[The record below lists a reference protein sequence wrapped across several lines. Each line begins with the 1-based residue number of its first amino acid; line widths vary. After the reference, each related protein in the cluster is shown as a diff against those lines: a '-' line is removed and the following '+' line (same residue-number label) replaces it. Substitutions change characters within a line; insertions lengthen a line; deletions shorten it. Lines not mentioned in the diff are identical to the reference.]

1 MNQVSICIGLLSASF
16 CVLLIFVSVYIGKK
30 MKNQLLEEFKIFGKS
45 HIIIIGFTNFKMK
58 DSNVLGFCYS
68 CSQMEKMIAVINF
81 FDKISQKNNAKED
94 KLQFYV
100 IKKHAD
106 KIKDTNLVIPPFG
119 LHLTLNTSEINVIN
133 KLVTLSEELAS
144 EIEVFSFL
152 NANLQDKS
160 IQISI
165 AGDKL
170 KNGTKNDLNLFQN
183 DSLREILLAFIS
195 DIYMYFVKFEKY
207 SFYHN
212 YKIEVFLRKLKHI
225 KNYLKSKE
233 GLEWIQY
240 EVREFIFFGLETLIS
255 IFIEQK
261 NDIMKS
267 FDDIET
273 FLGNFKSF
281 ISIQDKDSLVLKIY
295 ENIEDKYN
303 LILGEI
309 IGSTKEFLTK
319 FSQNYS
325 NNKFGTATESN
336 LQESIKFLAKT
347 ILTELLKNEYMS
359 IIIMNLIRV
368 YRGGFDDPGCN
379 DEITMVK
386 LIKKGLLCISRFM
399 SAIYID

>member
-1 MNQVSICIGLLSASF
+1 
-16 CVLLIFVSVYIGKK
+16 
-30 MKNQLLEEFKIFGKS
+30 
-45 HIIIIGFTNFKMK
+45 MK

-68 CSQMEKMIAVINF
+68 CSQIEKMIAVIIF

-94 KLQFYV
+94 KLQFNV

-106 KIKDTNLVIPPFG
+106 NIKDTNLVIPPYIFSLKKLKEFKDKYNTGVLTRFG

-170 KNGTKNDLNLFQN
+170 KNGTKNDLNLFQIFILHKAN
-183 DSLREILLAFIS
+183 VFDKNNIYDSFLKCIIADDSLREILLACIS

-207 SFYHN
+207 SFYYN
-212 YKIEVFLRKLKHI
+212 YKIEVFLR
-225 KNYLKSKE
+225 NYL
-233 GLEWIQY
+233 
-240 EVREFIFFGLETLIS
+240 
-255 IFIEQK
+255 
-261 NDIMKS
+261 
-267 FDDIET
+267 
-273 FLGNFKSF
+273 
-281 ISIQDKDSLVLKIY
+281 
-295 ENIEDKYN
+295 
-303 LILGEI
+303 
-309 IGSTKEFLTK
+309 
-319 FSQNYS
+319 
-325 NNKFGTATESN
+325 NNKFGTASESN

-347 ILTELLKNEYMS
+347 ILTELPKNECMS

-368 YRGGFDDPGCN
+368 YRDGFEDPDCY

-386 LIKKGLLCISRFM
+386 LIKEGSLCISRFI

>member
-45 HIIIIGFTNFKMK
+45 QFATLLKEQFKDNNNFGFTNFKMK

-68 CSQMEKMIAVINF
+68 CSQNEKMIAVIIF

-106 KIKDTNLVIPPFG
+106 KIKDTNLVIPPYIFSLKKLKEFKDKYNTGVLTRFG

-183 DSLREILLAFIS
+183 DSLREILLACIS

-240 EVREFIFFGLETLIS
+240 ETLIS

-295 ENIEDKYN
+295 ENIEGKYN
-303 LILGEI
+303 FI
-309 IGSTKEFLTK
+309 
-319 FSQNYS
+319 
-325 NNKFGTATESN
+325 
-336 LQESIKFLAKT
+336 
-347 ILTELLKNEYMS
+347 
-359 IIIMNLIRV
+359 
-368 YRGGFDDPGCN
+368 
-379 DEITMVK
+379 
-386 LIKKGLLCISRFM
+386 
-399 SAIYID
+399 